1 MMSETSFNWNL
12 LTIAEA
18 VQGKLVGDDL
28 SVEGITTDTRYATSR
43 ELFIALQGPNFDG
56 HDYLEQAEKK
66 GIAAVLVDH
75 EVSTSLPQI
84 IVADTHTA
92 LGKLANAWR
101 MQFSIPLVAITGS
114 NGKTTVKE
122 ITTSILSQRHKVLAT
137 KGNLNNDIGVPLTL
151 LRLGPEHS
159 AAVIEMGANHL
170 KEIEY
175 LADLAKPTV
184 AVITNASSAHLEG
197 FGNLEGVA
205 KAKGEI
211 YSGLTEK
218 GAAIINSDDGYSN
231 YWQSLCTNKN
241 ISTFGLNHDADFSI
255 KKKDKKIVISTPTG
269 SISANY
275 PLPGE
280 HNLSNALAA
289 TAACS
294 AVGVSLD
301 DVKSG
306 LEAMQAVTGR
316 LQARKGKAGSCIID
330 DTYNANPG
338 SLKVALQVL
347 REYPGEHLLALGD
360 MGELGDASERLH
372 LDAGEQARKLGV
384 NKLYAIGKFGKFS
397 AQSFGEN
404 GYVFEDQPSM
414 ISEIGNHLAED
425 VTLLVKGSRVMQMEN
440 IVNALAANGES

>member
-1 MMSETSFNWNL
+1 MMNETSFNWNL
-12 LTIAEA
+12 LTIARA
-18 VQGKLVGDDL
+18 VQGKLVGDDR
-28 SVEGITTDTRYATSR
+28 SVEGVTTDTRRAASH
-43 ELFIALQGPNFDG
+43 ELFIALRGPNFDG
-56 HDYLEQAEKK
+56 HDHLEQAEKK
-66 GIAAVLVDH
+66 GVAAVLVDH
-75 EVSTSLPQI
+75 EVSTSIPQI
-84 IVADTHTA
+84 IVADTRIA
-92 LGKLANAWR
+92 LGKLATAWR
-101 MQFSIPLVAITGS
+101 KQFSIPLIAITGS

-122 ITTSILSQRHKVLAT
+122 ITTSILSQQHKVLAT

-159 AAVIEMGANHL
+159 AAVIEMGANHP

-175 LADLAKPTV
+175 LAHIAKPTV
-184 AVITNASSAHLEG
+184 AVITNAGSAHLEG
-197 FGNLEGVA
+197 FGDLEGVA

-211 YSGLTEK
+211 YSALTEK
-218 GAAIINSDDGYSN
+218 GTAIVNRDDDYSN
-231 YWQSLCTNKN
+231 YWQSLCKNKN
-241 ISTFGLNHDADFSI
+241 INIFGLHQDADFSA
-255 KKKDKKIVISTPTG
+255 KKNDKQIIISTPTG
-269 SISANY
+269 SISANFQ
-275 PLPGE
+275 LPGE

-294 AVGVSLD
+294 AAGISLD
-301 DVKSG
+301 DVKGG
-306 LEAMQAVTGR
+306 LEAMQVVTGR
-316 LQARKGKAGSCIID
+316 LQAKRGKAGSRIID

-372 LDAGEQARKLGV
+372 RDAGEQARKSGV

-397 AQSFGEN
+397 AKSFGEN